1 MREQLYADGGLL
13 PYVKVL
19 LNDVDDEG
27 LAERITA
34 AVRAAEDGSVG
45 PMK

>member
-1 MREQLYADGGLL
+1 MREQLYAEGGLL
-13 PYVKVL
+13 SYVKVL
-19 LNDVDDEG
+19 LHDVDDDD
-27 LAERITA
+27 LAARITV